1 MFIAALFIIFK
12 HRHKLSVHYEWVR
25 RWDVC
30 VCVYIPVHISI
41 YTHTHIY
48 IYIVGDR
55 QGNLACYSPWGHKEL
70 DTNEQLN

>member
-48 IYIVGDR
+48 IYI
-55 QGNLACYSPWGHKEL
+55 
-70 DTNEQLN
+70 